1 MITDIQG
8 IKGKSGEIVITD
20 PAIHSF
26 LYKEQFGQTNHGKLG
41 MIRFFMSHECN
52 SYCKKLHLIDPKSIS
67 QDTLKRIKEENKGAK
82 ALNHLYEKF
91 EPKIKE
97 WREKIQSFDP
107 NLDVKLDSIEE
118 EQNEGTSYSIL
129 HKFDV
134 KPKG

>member
-41 MIRFFMSHECN
+41 MIRFFMSHQCN
-52 SYCKKLHLIDPKSIS
+52 EYCKKLHLMDAKSINKATIQS
-67 QDTLKRIKEENKGAK
+67 MKEENKVGK

-97 WREKIQSFDP
+97 WRKKIQSFDP
-107 NLDVKLDSIEE
+107 NLDLELHLIEE
-118 EQNEGTSYSIL
+118 EQNEGTVDSFLGKIER
-129 HKFDV
+129 
-134 KPKG
+134 KPKE